1 MQARTQ
7 IRHHYDSVLSAYDLF
22 SRERLISLR
31 ESLHRVQI
39 DFDSDE
45 VLLALNEDPTTSN
58 YAYLRMREVA
68 DNMLVTDT
76 ERSLHDL
83 RLETIVLKEQ
93 IVKLRNTN
101 D

>member
-1 MQARTQ
+1 M
-7 IRHHYDSVLSAYDLF
+7 
-22 SRERLISLR
+22 
-31 ESLHRVQI
+31 
-39 DFDSDE
+39 
-45 VLLALNEDPTTSN
+45 NEDPTTSN

-68 DNMLVTDT
+68 DNILVTDT